1 MMGSIV
7 CDYKYQLYKENKNNK
22 YIINN
27 EKGSLLL
34 INFKYY
40 HRLLGTMVIPLNILC
55 YEYFKVSC
63 LISCGY
69 IVIEHLSVAGTAVAT
84 ICG

>member
-1 MMGSIV
+1 MITNTN
-7 CDYKYQLYKENKNNK
+7 YIKKNKNNK

-27 EKGSLLL
+27 KKGSLLF
-34 INFKYY
+34 IKYS
-40 HRLLGTMVIPLNILC
+40 HRLLGTMAIRLYILC
-55 YEYFKVSC
+55 YEYFDVFG

>member
-27 EKGSLLL
+27 KKGSL
-34 INFKYY
+34 FS
-40 HRLLGTMVIPLNILC
+40 HRLLGTMLIPIKILC
-55 YEYFKVSC
+55 YKYLKFF
-63 LISCGY
+63 ISCGY

>member
-7 CDYKYQLYKENKNNK
+7 CDYKYQLYKNKNNK
-22 YIINN
+22 YIMNN
-27 EKGSLLL
+27 KKGVDLL
-34 INFKYY
+34 INLKYS
-40 HRLLGTMVIPLNILC
+40 HRLLGTMLIPIKILC
-55 YEYFKVSC
+55 YKYLKVFC
-63 LISCGY
+63 FISCGY